1 MRHWWP
7 KFCGA
12 KTEKK
17 KPEKDFRE
25 RGHEIFGTTVGR
37 RGEHLLNAPHLF
49 HTHVMCIMPN
59 QHGFRHN
66 QNSAFSCVSD
76 LFYLDSLA

>member
-1 MRHWWP
+1 MKRILGTTHTWFRPALVRHWWP

-25 RGHEIFGTTVGR
+25 RGRAGRHEIIGTTVGR
-37 RGEHLLNAPHLF
+37 RGEHLLNAPRLF
-49 HTHVMCIMPN
+49 HTHDVYY
-59 QHGFRHN
+59 
-66 QNSAFSCVSD
+66 A
-76 LFYLDSLA
+76 